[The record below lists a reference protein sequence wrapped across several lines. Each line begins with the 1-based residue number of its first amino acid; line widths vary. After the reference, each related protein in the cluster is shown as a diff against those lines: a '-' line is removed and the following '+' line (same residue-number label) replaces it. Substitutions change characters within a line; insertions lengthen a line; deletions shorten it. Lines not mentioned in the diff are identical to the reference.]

1 MRIRT
6 IKPEFYANEEIA
18 ELHPLTRILFT
29 GLWGLADVRG
39 RLEDRPK
46 RIKVS
51 VLPYDDHD
59 VDKALS
65 DLDRAGFIKRY
76 SVNGGRLIQVVNF
89 EKHQRI
95 SGKEAETE
103 SLFPGVSEAD
113 TEEQPGKQLGSNG
126 EAPGKQLGSQEGKG
140 REGNRKGQEGN
151 GSPRFAPPS
160 QEEVDLECA
169 RIGLPPAEGTKF
181 VAFYASKGWK
191 VGKAPMKDWR
201 MALVGWR
208 TRWEE
213 YRNANTQRSLGNGTA
228 RHRAEL
234 ADNTREALNRDESD
248 PLPEV

>member
-59 VDKALS
+59 VDGALS

-95 SGKEAETE
+95 SGKEAENE
-103 SLFPGVSEAD
+103 SLFPSVSEAD
-113 TEEQPGKQLGSNG
+113 TSEEPVKQQGSNG
-126 EAPGKQLGSQEGKG
+126 EAPVKHPESQEGKG
-140 REGNRKGQEGN
+140 REGIGMEGKI
-151 GSPRFAPPS
+151 SRFAEPS
-160 QEEVDLECA
+160 QAEVDFECA
-169 RIGLPPAEGTKF
+169 KIGLPTTEGLKF
-181 VAFYASKGWK
+181 VAFYGSKGWK
-191 VGKAPMKDWR
+191 VGKSPMKNWR
-201 MALVGWR
+201 M
-208 TRWEE
+208 E
-213 YRNANTQRSLGNGTA
+213 
-228 RHRAEL
+228 
-234 ADNTREALNRDESD
+234 
-248 PLPEV
+248 